1 MRRTTH
7 RLKKSF
13 RKKLKEGINYQEK
26 IKLMSF
32 LKIIFMKNQL
42 ILPWI
47 RLIIF
52 LFMTLMNKTMRNKKA
67 IK

>member
-52 LFMTLMNKTMRNKKA
+52 LFMILMNKTMRNKKA